1 MGGVQPAFLPMKKLA
16 RIGLFLLVPLVFDG
30 SAARGLEFQ
39 SKSRQ
44 ASLLELYSSEGCSS
58 CPAADEWVSNL
69 KDHPGL
75 WSEVVPVIFHVDY
88 WDYLGWK
95 DRFAAPD
102 FTERQKRHIVR
113 WDRRG
118 ELYTPYMIVDGNEWR
133 DWYRYESFP
142 TFAVAGTGLLHVDI
156 PNFSESRYEITF
168 RPGSK
173 RRRALE
179 AHGAIL
185 GFGVVSEVKAGENR
199 GRTLRH
205 DFIVLNYQKGDLAR
219 ANGEYT
225 GALTLEIPAH
235 FQAERYAFAVWIT
248 EAGGTT
254 PVQATGGLI
263 VW

>member
-1 MGGVQPAFLPMKKLA
+1 MKKSV
-16 RIGLFLLVPLVFDG
+16 RIALFLFISFIL
-30 SAARGLEFQ
+30 SARPAPCLEFE
-39 SKSRQ
+39 SRNRQ

-58 CPAADEWVSNL
+58 CPAADEWVSSL

-95 DRFAAPD
+95 DRFATSD
-102 FTERQKRHIVR
+102 FTERQKRHIAR

-118 ELYTPYMIVDGNEWR
+118 QLYTPYMIVDGNEWR

-142 TFAVAGTGLLHVDI
+142 TFAMAGTGSLKVDI
-156 PNFSESRYEITF
+156 PNFKENRYEITF

-173 RRRALE
+173 RKRSLE
-179 AHGAIL
+179 VHGVIL

-199 GRTLRH
+199 GRTLKH
-205 DFIVLNYQKGDLAR
+205 DFIVLNYKKSGMVR
-219 ANGEYT
+219 ENGEYS
-225 GALTLEIPAH
+225 GSLTLEIPPH
-235 FQAERYAFAVWIT
+235 FQAERFGFAVWIT
-248 EAGGTT
+248 QVGEAA
-254 PVQATGGLI
+254 PAQATGGYI